1 MIDRLME
8 AERLIM
14 ELRARL
20 ASIEQRVAENTQS
33 VGKVWGLPSGGGS
46 GGGGG
51 AFYCPSIP
59 AIAGGGSGVADVY
72 LLAGGSTVLVT
83 AGATIYNGYA
93 SATTAGRRC
102 TLSRNNDG
110 TYLIYG
116 QSCT

>member
-1 MIDRLME
+1 LIPRLLE

-33 VGKVWGLPSGGGS
+33 VGKVWGLPSGGGG

-59 AIAGGGSGVADVY
+59 AIAGGASGTGDVY
-72 LLAGGSTVLVT
+72 LLNAGSGVLVVT
-83 AGATIYNGYA
+83 GATIYNPYA
-93 SATTAGRRC
+93 SATTAGRIC
-102 TLSRNNDG
+102 TLGLNPDG
-110 TYLIYG
+110 SYLIFG